1 MNVERLVNP
10 QLKNKANKLIT
21 LDKLTLTLAGQT
33 IFDDISLT
41 FTVGE
46 KIALLGDSGVGKSS
60 LLKLIAGIHQ
70 PTQGVLNNKA
80 LRIGYVF
87 QEPRLLPWLTVA
99 QNITEVMKASNI
111 IKEQRTRKLTELLT
125 QVELSQYQHYY
136 PHQLSG
142 GMAQRVSLARAFAIE
157 PDLLLLDEP
166 FSALDNNLTQQLSQL
181 LNSLLTPETTM
192 IYVSHY
198 VEQVLPLTQSCLVL
212 HKDTNK
218 QQKTFTCHST
228 ALLSEKEHFLKQF
241 NQNVFSNK
249 NHKTNQTIS
258 NEIKRNQTKSNKIKQ
273 NQTHKVN

>member
-1 MNVERLVNP
+1 MNLARSMNP
-10 QLKNKANKLIT
+10 QLKSKESKLIT
-21 LDKLTLTLAGQT
+21 LDKVTLTLAEQT
-33 IFDDISLT
+33 IFNNVSLN
-41 FTVGE
+41 FAIGE

-111 IKEQRTRKLTELLT
+111 IKEHRARKLTELLT
-125 QVELSQYQHYY
+125 QVELSQYQRYY

-181 LNSLLTPETTM
+181 LNSFLTPKTTM

-212 HKDTNK
+212 NK
-218 QQKTFTCHST
+218 VAHEQQKTFSYHST
-228 ALLSEKEHFLKQF
+228 ALVSEREHFLKQF
-241 NQNVFSNK
+241 NQ
-249 NHKTNQTIS
+249 
-258 NEIKRNQTKSNKIKQ
+258 IKPIR
-273 NQTHKVN
+273 

>member
-1 MNVERLVNP
+1 MNVALFQNP
-10 QLKNKANKLIT
+10 KFKSKASKLIT
-21 LDKLTLTLAGQT
+21 LDKVTLTLAEQT
-33 IFDDISLT
+33 IFNNISLT
-41 FTVGE
+41 FTAGE
-46 KIALLGDSGVGKSS
+46 KIALLGDSGIGKSS

-99 QNITEVMKASNI
+99 QNITEVMKAKNI
-111 IKEQRTRKLTELLT
+111 SKAQRARKLTELLT
-125 QVELSQYQHYY
+125 QVELNQYQHYY

-166 FSALDNNLTQQLSQL
+166 FSALDNKLTQQLSQL
-181 LNSLLTPETTM
+181 LNNFLTPETTM

-212 HKDTNK
+212 HKDINE

-228 ALLSEKEHFLKQF
+228 ALVSERKHFLKQF
-241 NQNVFSNK
+241 NQNAFSNETSK
-249 NHKTNQTIS
+249 IQ
-258 NEIKRNQTKSNKIKQ
+258 SNKI
-273 NQTHKVN
+273 NKVN